1 MSITVQK
8 IISKSLEKP
17 DDTLRTISFQFFK
30 KYVAPLEDS
39 IAIETKP
46 RAIKPVPMKL
56 NL

>member
-17 DDTLRTISFQFFK
+17 DDTLRAINFQFFET
-30 KYVAPLEDS
+30 YVAPLEDS
-39 IAIETKP
+39 IAIETKT
-46 RAIKPVPMKL
+46 RAIKPVPMKP